1 MRIDKFLFCVR
12 LFKTRSQAADACG
25 RGRILVN
32 GVAVKPAREVKEGD
46 EVSVKANPVFRKYRI
61 LELLKSR
68 VGAAKVPL
76 YIKETTSQED
86 LLKLKLMSDMAR
98 VSFGVRD
105 RGAGRPTKKDRR
117 EIDRFRGAGRPTKKD
132 RREIDRFR
140 GYEEDVDFDVVDGYD
155 LEDDFND
162 DYDELDGFTPDFDED

>member
-12 LFKTRSQAADACG
+12 LFKTRSQAAEACG

-32 GVAVKPAREVKEGD
+32 GTVVKPAREVKEGD

-61 LELLKSR
+61 LALLKSR

-76 YIKETTSQED
+76 YITETTSQED

-117 EIDRFRGAGRPTKKD
+117 EIDRFYGDA
-132 RREIDRFR
+132 
-140 GYEEDVDFDVVDGYD
+140 EEYDFDVDFD
-155 LEDDFND
+155 D
-162 DYDELDGFTPDFDED
+162 DYDDDELDGFTPDFDGEE

>member
-1 MRIDKFLFCVR
+1 MHNCHPAEAQFLIFNFQFSISMRVDKFLFCVR

-46 EVSVKANPVFRKYRI
+46 EVSVKANPVFRSYRI
-61 LELLKSR
+61 LALLKSR

-76 YIKETTSQED
+76 YITETTSQDD

-117 EIDRFRGAGRPTKKD
+117 EIDRF
-132 RREIDRFR
+132 
-140 GYEEDVDFDVVDGYD
+140 YD
-155 LEDDFND
+155 AEDDFDGDFGFDDDD
-162 DYDELDGFTPDFDED
+162 DYDELDGFTPDFDGD

>member
-61 LELLKSR
+61 SALLKSR

-76 YIKETTSQED
+76 YITETTSQED

-98 VSFGVRD
+98 VSYGVRD

-117 EIDRFRGAGRPTKKD
+117 EIDRFYDDAEVD
-132 RREIDRFR
+132 F
-140 GYEEDVDFDVVDGYD
+140 DVDFD
-155 LEDDFND
+155 D
-162 DYDELDGFTPDFDED
+162 DYDDELDGFTPDFDGEE

>member
-12 LFKTRSQAADACG
+12 LFKTRSQAAEACG

-32 GVAVKPAREVKEGD
+32 GTAVKPAREVKEGD

-61 LELLKSR
+61 SALLKSR

-76 YIKETTSQED
+76 YITETTSQED

-98 VSFGVRD
+98 VSYGVRD

-117 EIDRFRGAGRPTKKD
+117 EIDRFYDDA
-132 RREIDRFR
+132 
-140 GYEEDVDFDVVDGYD
+140 EEYDFDVDFD
-155 LEDDFND
+155 D
-162 DYDELDGFTPDFDED
+162 DYDDDELDGFTPDFDGEE

>member
-46 EVSVKANPVFRKYRI
+46 EVSVKANPVFRSYRI

-76 YIKETTSQED
+76 YITETTSQDD

-98 VSFGVRD
+98 VSYGVRD

-117 EIDRFRGAGRPTKKD
+117 EIDRFYGDA
-132 RREIDRFR
+132 
-140 GYEEDVDFDVVDGYD
+140 EEYDFDVDFD
-155 LEDDFND
+155 D
-162 DYDELDGFTPDFDED
+162 DYDDDELDGFTPDFDGEE

>member
-1 MRIDKFLFCVR
+1 MNFNLYTTMRIDKFLFCVR

-76 YIKETTSQED
+76 YITETTSQDD

-117 EIDRFRGAGRPTKKD
+117 EIDRF
-132 RREIDRFR
+132 
-140 GYEEDVDFDVVDGYD
+140 YD
-155 LEDDFND
+155 AEDDFNGDFGFD
-162 DYDELDGFTPDFDED
+162 DDDEYDELDGFTPDFDD

>member
-12 LFKTRSQAADACG
+12 LFKTRSQAAEACG

-61 LELLKSR
+61 SALLKSR

-76 YIKETTSQED
+76 YITETTSQED

-98 VSFGVRD
+98 VSYGVRD

-117 EIDRFRGAGRPTKKD
+117 EIDRFYDDAEVD
-132 RREIDRFR
+132 F
-140 GYEEDVDFDVVDGYD
+140 DVDFD
-155 LEDDFND
+155 D
-162 DYDELDGFTPDFDED
+162 DYDDELDGFTPDFDGEE

>member
-46 EVSVKANPVFRKYRI
+46 EVSVKANPVFRSYRI
-61 LELLKSR
+61 LALLKSR

-76 YIKETTSQED
+76 YITETTSQDD

-117 EIDRFRGAGRPTKKD
+117 EIDRFRG
-132 RREIDRFR
+132 
-140 GYEEDVDFDVVDGYD
+140 YEEDVDFDAIGGDYLD
-155 LEDDFND
+155 DDFND
-162 DYDELDGFTPDFDED
+162 DFDDFDDEIDGFTPDFDD

>member
-12 LFKTRSQAADACG
+12 LFKTRSQAAEACG

-46 EVSVKANPVFRKYRI
+46 EVSVKANPVFRSYRI
-61 LELLKSR
+61 LALLKSR

-76 YIKETTSQED
+76 YITETTSQDD

-105 RGAGRPTKKDRR
+105 
-117 EIDRFRGAGRPTKKD
+117 RGAGRPTKKD

>member
-12 LFKTRSQAADACG
+12 LFKTRSQAAEACG

-61 LELLKSR
+61 SALLKSR

-76 YIKETTSQED
+76 YITETTSQED

-98 VSFGVRD
+98 VSYGVRD

-117 EIDRFRGAGRPTKKD
+117 EIDRFYDDAEVD
-132 RREIDRFR
+132 F
-140 GYEEDVDFDVVDGYD
+140 DVDFD
-155 LEDDFND
+155 DDFD
-162 DYDELDGFTPDFDED
+162 DELDGFTPDFDGEE